1 MKDLHI
7 NILHYNTVV
16 CNEPAGAVIKKK
28 LTCSCSDIYIFTSQL
43 WVLNLLILVITI
55 EHILIFECLCPHVW
69 VAKKKTD
76 TIVSCHVRYFAFM
89 LLSLCGYVL
98 FVVSHINVCVQFMFV
113 FDYMFSMYS

>member
-55 EHILIFECLCPHVW
+55 EHILIFECRCPHVW
-69 VAKKKTD
+69 VAKKLTQLCLVMLG
-76 TIVSCHVRYFAFM
+76 ILPSCY
-89 LLSLCGYVL
+89 CPYVD
-98 FVVSHINVCVQFMFV
+98 MF
-113 FDYMFSMYS
+113 YS